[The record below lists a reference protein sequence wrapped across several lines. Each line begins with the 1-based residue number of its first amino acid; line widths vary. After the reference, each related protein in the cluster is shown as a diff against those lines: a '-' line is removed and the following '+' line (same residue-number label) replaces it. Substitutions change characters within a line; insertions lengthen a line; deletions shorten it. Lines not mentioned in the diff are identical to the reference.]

1 MVERSCLEN
10 RRGASLRGFE
20 SHPLRHFL
28 LILSALLVAACGP
41 IMVQRDH
48 PEPRYVHLALPGVQ
62 EELQVADLTGS
73 VVSAEIDPR
82 PPEGGVD
89 ESELGSVPD
98 RLNALV
104 IGWPGG
110 CEQRV
115 DIAIEPA
122 SEPGARASITLKI
135 LLAVVPCPVDIKRR
149 VIVVFNQPVRALD
162 YNFDVV
168 Q

>member
-1 MVERSCLEN
+1 
-10 RRGASLRGFE
+10 
-20 SHPLRHFL
+20 
-28 LILSALLVAACGP
+28 
-41 IMVQRDH
+41 MVQRDG
-48 PEPRYVHLALPGVQ
+48 PEPRYLRLPLVGVQ
-62 EELQVADLTGS
+62 EPLQVADLTGS
-73 VVSAEIDPR
+73 VVGVELDPR

-89 ESELGSVPD
+89 ESTLGSVPD
-98 RLNALV
+98 RPNALV
-104 IGWPGG
+104 VGWPGG

-122 SEPGARASITLKI
+122 SEPGARASITVKV
-135 LLAVVPCPVDIKRR
+135 LLAVVPCPEDIKRR